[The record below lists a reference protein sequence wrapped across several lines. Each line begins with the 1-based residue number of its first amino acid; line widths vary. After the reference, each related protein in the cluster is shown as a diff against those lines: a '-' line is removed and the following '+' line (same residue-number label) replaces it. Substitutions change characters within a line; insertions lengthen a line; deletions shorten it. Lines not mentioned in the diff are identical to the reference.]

1 MNRLAKLLALLVA
14 VLALQSVPLNGLVM
28 AQTPIESIPVP
39 EPVPEPADPLSD
51 TDFDLLTDDSDIEL
65 SELDDSDEFKLE
77 PVPDSSPND
86 DDIVVLSEDE
96 PLLILQDEV
105 NSSKKNVIIDPKVS
119 PASHVTAAGETVTA
133 NSNRP
138 LILSSSDEEP
148 ALEPIVDRQLSG
160 ASGISNAPRFSSPL
174 GTTVSSVPATGE
186 FVPNYPGIV
195 SAPAPTNIVQPS
207 VGRIVQPAGTPV
219 IRPGVVY
226 QQPIRSY
233 GSGYQPAQPT
243 YRYQQQVTTPRP
255 APYRVPAVVQQ
266 PVVNQQPV
274 VVQQSYPAYQQQPV
288 PTQRRFTNQNQTA
301 VTRVQQTGPN
311 TFRVTTETTRYVPVQ
326 VRVQTPVYQPGI
338 PGRPNGAQQAVPVDA
353 GVPPG
358 YLPGRPLRNA
368 LRGVFR

>member
-1 MNRLAKLLALLVA
+1 MNRLARLLALLVA

-39 EPVPEPADPLSD
+39 DPVPEPADPLSD

-65 SELDDSDEFKLE
+65 SELDESDEFKLE

-86 DDIVVLSEDE
+86 DDIVVLSDDE

-105 NSSKKNVIIDPKVS
+105 NSSNKNVIIDSKVA
-119 PASHVTAAGETVTA
+119 PASHVTPAGETVTA

-160 ASGISNAPRFSSPL
+160 SSNLSGRS
-174 GTTVSSVPATGE
+174 GTTVSSVPSPGV

-195 SAPAPTNIVQPS
+195 SAPTTTNIVQPS
-207 VGRIVQPAGTPV
+207 VGQIVQPAGTPV

-226 QQPIRSY
+226 QQPIQSY

-243 YRYQQQVTTPRP
+243 YRYQQQVATPRP

-266 PVVNQQPV
+266 PVVNQRPV
-274 VVQQSYPAYQQQPV
+274 VVQQSYPTYQQQPA
-288 PTQRRFTNQNQTA
+288 PTQRRYVNQALQNQTA

-326 VRVQTPVYQPGI
+326 VRVQSPVYQPGM
-338 PGRPNGAQQAVPVDA
+338 PGRAIGAQQAIPVDA
-353 GVPPG
+353 GLPPG
-358 YLPGRPLRNA
+358 YVPGRPFRNA
-368 LRGVFR
+368 IRGAFR